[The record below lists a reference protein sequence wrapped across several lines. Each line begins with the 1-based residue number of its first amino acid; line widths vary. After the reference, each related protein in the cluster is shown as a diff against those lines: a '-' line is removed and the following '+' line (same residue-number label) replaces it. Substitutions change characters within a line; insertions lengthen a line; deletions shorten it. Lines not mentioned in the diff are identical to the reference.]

1 MLAITIILI
10 LGFGLFCVYASDD
23 MLSKTEYSI
32 HAWCIALFLCVCCI
46 GSVLLMFESASYDAL
61 IKQEKHQIIL
71 EKQIQIDT
79 TYSIKKLK

>member
-1 MLAITIILI
+1 MLVITIILI

-23 MLSKTEYSI
+23 MRSKTEYSI
-32 HAWCIALFLCVCCI
+32 YAWCIALFLCVCCI
-46 GSVLLMFESASYDAL
+46 GSVLLIFESASYDAL
-61 IKQEKHQIIL
+61 VKLERHEIML